1 MSDDNSTNLTLAL
14 ICARGGSKGLTG
26 KNLRLLNGKPL
37 IAHAIETARQCPL
50 IERIFVSTDDA
61 NIADVASS
69 FGAEVP
75 FVRPSALSGDSAPE
89 WAVWQHAVNYFEE
102 INLRTDTLVVLPP
115 TGPLRR
121 IKDVSKAINVF
132 SKNSFDIVITV
143 TEARRSPQFNI
154 VKQEKDGSFS
164 LAMPNSKKINRRQDS
179 QDFYDVTTNCYVVR
193 PDYVRNA
200 NHLFSGKIGA
210 VCVPFHT
217 GIDIDDELDLELAE
231 FLLDRNSRVYS
242 DEH

>member
-1 MSDDNSTNLTLAL
+1 MTIAL

-37 IAHAIETARQCPL
+37 IAHAIETAHRCSL
-50 IERIFVSTDDA
+50 IQRIFVSTDDKD
-61 NIADVASS
+61 IAAVATS

-75 FVRPSALSGDSAPE
+75 FVRPAKLSGDNAPE
-89 WAVWQHAVNYFEE
+89 WEVWQHAMDYIES
-102 INLRTDTLVVLPP
+102 NLIHTDRLVILPP

-121 IKDVSKAINVF
+121 LHDVTKAINVF
-132 SKNSFDIVITV
+132 SKNDFDIVITV
-143 TEARRSPQFNI
+143 TKARRSPQFNM

-164 LAMPNSKKINRRQDS
+164 LAMPGPKKIIRRQDS
-179 QDFYDVTTNCYVVR
+179 MAFYDVTTNCYVVR

-200 NHLFSGKIGA
+200 DHLFSGKVGA
-210 VCVPFHT
+210 VCVPFET

-231 FLLDRNSRVYS
+231 FLLKRDRRIQSNGL
-242 DEH
+242 